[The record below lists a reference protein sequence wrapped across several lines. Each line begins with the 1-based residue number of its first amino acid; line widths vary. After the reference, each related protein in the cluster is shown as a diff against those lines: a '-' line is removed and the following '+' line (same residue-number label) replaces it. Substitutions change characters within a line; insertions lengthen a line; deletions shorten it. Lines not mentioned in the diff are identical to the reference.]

1 MYHKISVLHHG
12 NVVGNSRANTQKF
25 KFLQLFCVRA
35 NNLSFLSIFLAARRS
50 FNPVYHDPTTGLAT
64 TTATPDVQPAASAP
78 RAAVSAPR
86 TAESP
91 RAPAASAPRAAVSA
105 PRTAASS
112 FSAAA
117 DSALSRHRDQPPA
130 YLDAMRCSTP
140 VKPKPEDAVC
150 FIIQN
155 YQKYPSF
162 LVVLFVFLIFL
173 E

>member
-1 MYHKISVLHHG
+1 M
-12 NVVGNSRANTQKF
+12 
-25 KFLQLFCVRA
+25 
-35 NNLSFLSIFLAARRS
+35 SFLSIFLAARRS

-105 PRTAASS
+105 PRAAVSAPRTAASS

-162 LVVLFVFLIFL
+162 LVILFVFLIFL